1 MSSYKNV
8 IKNLLKKNISISV
21 AESCTGGQLSK
32 FFTDTPGIS
41 KIFHMGL
48 ITYSNKSKSLI
59 LNIPSKL
66 IKHHGAVSEKIANL
80 MSKNLSKIS
89 KSQLCVSTTGIAG
102 PSGGSRNKPV
112 GLVYIGITFNKK
124 TFVFKKQF
132 NGNRK
137 KIQKETVLF
146 CLKEIN
152 NLI

>member
-1 MSSYKNV
+1 MPSYKNI
-8 IKNLLKKNISISV
+8 IKKLIKKNISISV

-32 FFTDTPGIS
+32 LFTDIPGVS

-59 LNIPSKL
+59 LNIPAKL
-66 IKHHGAVSEKIANL
+66 IKNHGAVSEKIANL
-80 MSKNLSKIS
+80 MSKNLFKIS
-89 KSQLCVSTTGIAG
+89 KSKLCVSTTGIAG
-102 PSGGSRNKPV
+102 PSGSSRNKPV

-124 TFVFKKQF
+124 TFVFKKKF
-132 NGNRK
+132 NGSRK
-137 KIQKETVLF
+137 KIQLETILF